1 MIGFAHLL
9 YYNRSAFFRFGLC
22 FYNLSI
28 DRAFVKMN
36 QKKVSMQTNP
46 LFIQA
51 ESLRKAAQ
59 WTEAEAAYRSSL
71 ATEPSHVA
79 ALFGLALVLQET
91 GQWLEAEKIYLDL
104 SLRLPQNP
112 IVAMNLGNLYLEQG
126 NVDAAEAQFLRALQA
141 DPQQALAW
149 YNLGRL
155 QQQRGALAAAEQA
168 YRQALSL
175 APGLAQAANSLGTVW
190 QTQQRFEQALSAYHR
205 ALELQPDLLAARNN
219 LGTALLEMGLLP
231 EAESCFRQVLAQA
244 PDFKEAWLNL
254 AQALRSQ
261 GQAQQALQATEQAV
275 NLAGNSAGLSLLQAL
290 TLPPIY
296 ADQADL
302 LNWRAH
308 FTQSLAELENASL
321 ILKEP
326 WQELKI
332 TPFYLA
338 YQGLNDRE
346 LMAQW
351 ARIQRKLCPE
361 LLYTAP
367 HCKAYRGPRAAKL
380 RIGFASFHL
389 REHTIATLFAG
400 LIQHW
405 DTRAFERIIICF
417 APPTGALMQQ
427 LKESVEGVLLLSDS
441 FWQARQ
447 EIADLELDI
456 LLWLDLGMD
465 PRSGFLAQARLAPL
479 QAVTWG
485 HPVTTGIANLDL
497 FISNQVLEPPELPE
511 LLTAQ
516 RHYSEKLVLLPHL
529 HPYYALPKPALP
541 DRERF
546 GLGGQTH
553 YYLCPQSL
561 FKIHPDLDPL
571 WAELLRQDPQ
581 GVILLPAAP
590 VPAWQDLLQQRF
602 RATLPDLW
610 QRIVFF
616 PRQSPQD
623 FQALLSSVDVILDSA
638 PFGAG
643 NTAYEALGQG
653 QPLVTWPG
661 DFLRGRFTQGFYRQ
675 MGLADLISTSPEA
688 YVERALALA
697 LQPELK
703 QVESQRIRAAQPLL
717 FEQTQG
723 LRELEQIL
731 LQEWE
736 QRRQKK

>member
-1 MIGFAHLL
+1 
-9 YYNRSAFFRFGLC
+9 
-22 FYNLSI
+22 
-28 DRAFVKMN
+28 
-36 QKKVSMQTNP
+36 MQTNP
-46 LFIQA
+46 LLSQA

-59 WTEAEAAYRSSL
+59 WPEAEAAYRACL
-71 ATEPSHVA
+71 DLQPGAVEAV
-79 ALFGLALVLQET
+79 FGLALVLQET
-91 GQWLEAEKIYLDL
+91 RQWAETESLYLDL
-104 SLRLPQNP
+104 SRRLPQNP
-112 IVAMNLGNLYLEQG
+112 IVALNLGNLYLEQG
-126 NVDAAEAQFLRALQA
+126 RFDAAEAQYLKALQA
-141 DPQQALAW
+141 DPRQALAW

-155 QQQRGALAAAEQA
+155 HQARGALTAAEQA
-168 YRQALSL
+168 YLQALDL

-190 QTQQRFEQALSAYHR
+190 QAQQRLDLALSAYHQ
-205 ALELQPDLLAARNN
+205 ALALQPDLLAAQNN
-219 LGTALLEMGLLP
+219 LGTALLELGHLP
-231 EAESCFRQVLAQA
+231 EAEICFRQVLAQT

-254 AQALRSQ
+254 AQSLRSQ
-261 GQAQQALQATEQAV
+261 GQAQQALQATEAAV
-275 NLAGNSAGLSLLQAL
+275 RIAGNSVDLALLQAL

-351 ARIQRKLCPE
+351 ARIQHKLCPE
-361 LLYTAP
+361 LLYTAQ
-367 HCKAYRGPRAAKL
+367 HCQAYRGPRATKL

-405 DTRAFERIIICF
+405 DTQAFERIIICF
-417 APPTGALMQQ
+417 APPTASMMQR
-427 LKESVEGVLLLSDS
+427 LKSSVEGVLLLSDS

-485 HPVTTGIANLDL
+485 HPVTTGIPNLDL
-497 FISNQVLEPPELPE
+497 FISNQVLEPPDPLA
-511 LLTAQ
+511 AQ
-516 RHYSEKLVLLPHL
+516 MHYSEKLVLLPHL
-529 HPYYALPKPALP
+529 HPYYTLPTPALS
-541 DRERF
+541 DREHF
-546 GLGGQTH
+546 GLGDHSH

-571 WAELLRQDPQ
+571 WAELLRQDPD
-581 GVILLPAAP
+581 GVILLPAPP
-590 VPAWQDLLQQRF
+590 VQAWQNHLQKRF
-602 RATLPDLW
+602 QATLPDLW

-616 PRQSPQD
+616 PRQSPSD
-623 FQALLSSVDVILDSA
+623 FLALLSSVDVILDSA

-661 DFLRGRFTQGFYRQ
+661 EFLRGRFTQGFYRQ

-697 LQPELK
+697 QQPELK

-736 QRRQKK
+736 LRRQKI

>member
-1 MIGFAHLL
+1 
-9 YYNRSAFFRFGLC
+9 
-22 FYNLSI
+22 
-28 DRAFVKMN
+28 
-36 QKKVSMQTNP
+36 MQTNS

-59 WTEAEAAYRSSL
+59 WPEAEAAYRSYL

-112 IVAMNLGNLYLEQG
+112 IVAMNLGNLYLDQG
-126 NVDAAEAQFLRALQA
+126 QFDAAEGQFLRALQLE
-141 DPQQALAW
+141 PQQALTW

-155 QQQRGALAAAEQA
+155 QQQRGALAAAEHA
-168 YRQALSL
+168 YLRALAL
-175 APGLAQAANSLGTVW
+175 APSLAQAANSLGTVW
-190 QTQQRFEQALSAYHR
+190 QTQQRFEHALSAYHR

-219 LGTALLEMGLLP
+219 LGTALLEMGQLS
-231 EAESCFRQVLAQA
+231 EAERCFRQVLAQA

-254 AQALRSQ
+254 AQSLRSQ
-261 GQAQQALQATEQAV
+261 GQAEQALTATQAAV
-275 NLAGNSAGLSLLQAL
+275 KMAGNSANLALLQAL

-296 ADQADL
+296 ANQAEIDT
-302 LNWRAH
+302 WRNH
-308 FTQSLAELENASL
+308 FSQQLAELEASDL

-346 LMAQW
+346 LMKQW

-361 LLYTAP
+361 LVYTAQ

-405 DTRAFERIIICF
+405 DKQAFERIIICF
-417 APPTGALMQQ
+417 SPPTGALMQQ
-427 LKESVEGVLLLSDS
+427 LKESVEGVLLLSDQ

-485 HPVTTGIANLDL
+485 HPVTTGIANMDL
-497 FISNQVLEPPELPE
+497 FISNQVLEPPELTESPE
-511 LLTAQ
+511 LLAAQ
-516 RHYSEKLVLLPHL
+516 RHYSEKLVLLAHL

-561 FKIHPDLDPL
+561 FKIHPNLDPL
-571 WAELLRQDPQ
+571 WAELLRHDPQ

-590 VPAWQDLLQQRF
+590 VPAWQGLLQKRF
-602 RATLPDLW
+602 QATLPDLW

-616 PRQSPQD
+616 PRQSPHD

-653 QPLVTWPG
+653 LPVVTWPG

-703 QVESQRIRAAQPLL
+703 QVDSQGIRATLPLL
-717 FEQTQG
+717 FEQTRG

-731 LQEWE
+731 LREWE
-736 QRRQKK
+736 LRRQEI

>member
-1 MIGFAHLL
+1 MSLTSTEEGSHNHDLWSHL
-9 YYNRSAFFRFGLC
+9 
-22 FYNLSI
+22 
-28 DRAFVKMN
+28 
-36 QKKVSMQTNP
+36 Q
-46 LFIQA
+46 
-51 ESLRKAAQ
+51 
-59 WTEAEAAYRSSL
+59 
-71 ATEPSHVA
+71 
-79 ALFGLALVLQET
+79 ALFAQALHLQES
-91 GQWLEAEKIYLDL
+91 GCGPEAEKIYLDL

-112 IVAMNLGNLYLEQG
+112 IVALNLGNLYLEQG
-126 NVDAAEAQFLRALQA
+126 LFEAAESQFLRALELE
-141 DPQQALAW
+141 PQQALAW

-168 YRQALSL
+168 YLRALTL

-190 QTQQRFEQALSAYHR
+190 QTQQRFEHALSAYHR

-219 LGTALLEMGLLP
+219 LGTALLEMGQLS
-231 EAESCFRQVLAQA
+231 EAERCFRQVLAQA

-261 GQAQQALQATEQAV
+261 GQAEQALTATQAAV
-275 NLAGNSAGLSLLQAL
+275 QMAGNSANLALLQAL

-296 ADQADL
+296 ANQAEIHT
-302 LNWRAH
+302 WRNH
-308 FTQSLAELENASL
+308 FSQQLAELEASDL

-346 LMAQW
+346 LMEQW

-361 LLYTAP
+361 LLYTAQ
-367 HCKAYRGPRAAKL
+367 HCQAYRGPRAAKL

-400 LIQHW
+400 LIQQW
-405 DTRAFERIIICF
+405 DKQAFERIIICF

-427 LKESVEGVLLLSDS
+427 LKESVEGVLLLSDQ

-497 FISNQVLEPPELPE
+497 FISNQVLEPSEPLA
-511 LLTAQ
+511 AQ
-516 RHYSEKLVLLPHL
+516 RHYSEKLVLLAHL
-529 HPYYALPKPALP
+529 HPYYALPTPALP

-616 PRQSPQD
+616 SRQSPRD

-643 NTAYEALGQG
+643 NTAYEALGQAL
-653 QPLVTWPG
+653 PVVTWPG
-661 DFLRGRFTQGFYRQ
+661 AFLRGRFTQGFYRQ
-675 MGLADLISTSPEA
+675 MGLADLIPTSPEA

-703 QVESQRIRAAQPLL
+703 QVNRQRIRAAQPLL
-717 FEQTQG
+717 FEQTRG
-723 LRELEQIL
+723 LRELEQVL

-736 QRRQKK
+736 LRR

>member
-1 MIGFAHLL
+1 
-9 YYNRSAFFRFGLC
+9 
-22 FYNLSI
+22 
-28 DRAFVKMN
+28 MN

-46 LFIQA
+46 LLNQA

-59 WTEAEAAYRSSL
+59 WTEAEVAYRSYL
-71 ATEPSHVA
+71 ATEPTQVV
-79 ALFGLALVLQET
+79 ALFGLALVLQAT
-91 GQWLEAEKIYLDL
+91 RQWPEAESIYLDL
-104 SLRLPQNP
+104 SLRLPENP

-126 NVDAAEAQFLRALQA
+126 NVDAAEAPFLRALQA
-141 DPQQALAW
+141 DPRLALAW

-155 QQQRGALAAAEQA
+155 HQVRGALAAAEQA
-168 YRQALSL
+168 YLRALAL

-190 QTQQRFEQALSAYHR
+190 QTQQRFEQALSAYHQ
-205 ALELQPDLLAARNN
+205 ALALQPELLAARNN

-254 AQALRSQ
+254 AQSLRSQ

-275 NLAGNSAGLSLLQAL
+275 NLAGNSTGLSLLQAL
-290 TLPPIY
+290 TLPSIY
-296 ADQADL
+296 ADQADI

-346 LMAQW
+346 LMEQW
-351 ARIQRKLCPE
+351 ERVQHKLCPE
-361 LLYTAP
+361 LLYTAQ
-367 HCKAYRGPRAAKL
+367 HCKAYRGPRATKL

-405 DTRAFERIIICF
+405 DTQAFERIIICF
-417 APPTGALMQQ
+417 APPTAAIMQR
-427 LKESVEGVLLLSDS
+427 LTSSVDGVLLLSDS

-497 FISNQVLEPPELPE
+497 FISNQALEPPEPHA
-511 LLTAQ
+511 AQ
-516 RHYSEKLVLLPHL
+516 RHYSEKLVLLQHL
-529 HPYYALPKPALP
+529 HPYYTLPTPALP
-541 DRERF
+541 DREHF
-546 GLGGQTH
+546 GLGDRSH

-571 WAELLRQDPQ
+571 WAELLRQDPNA
-581 GVILLPAAP
+581 VILLPAPP
-590 VPAWQDLLQQRF
+590 VQAWQNHLQKRF
-602 RATLPDLW
+602 QATLPDLW

-616 PRQSPQD
+616 PRQSPSD

-653 QPLVTWPG
+653 LPLVTWPG
-661 DFLRGRFTQGFYRQ
+661 EFLRGRFTQGFYRQ
-675 MGLADLISTSPEA
+675 MGLADLIPSSPKA

-717 FEQTQG
+717 FEQTRG
-723 LRELEQIL
+723 LRALEQVL

-736 QRRQKK
+736 LRR